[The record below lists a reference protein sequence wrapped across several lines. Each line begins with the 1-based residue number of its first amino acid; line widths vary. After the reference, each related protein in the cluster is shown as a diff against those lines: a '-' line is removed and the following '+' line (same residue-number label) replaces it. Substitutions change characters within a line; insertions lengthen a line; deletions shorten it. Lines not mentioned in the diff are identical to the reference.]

1 MSAPDMTWA
10 MAWDMSWAKAFSLFF
25 LTFFSEDAATLGG
38 AAMATAGMLATPL
51 SLAAC
56 FLGIWLG
63 DLGLYALAR
72 YFGRPF
78 LKQNWVR
85 RRVNEDRLAKSEAWW
100 KRRGLL
106 VLLVARFVP
115 GLRLP
120 TYLIAGTLAV
130 PFLSF
135 AVVTALMGL
144 IWVPLIFVLV
154 WVAGTQAVTWYAAA
168 RGALIIGAASVLILI
183 AAFFFFRNRL
193 AALMRTPGMQRWLQW
208 EFWPARLFYI
218 PVGLNY
224 VRLGLKYRGFNLPT
238 ISNPGMLTGG
248 LVGESKQAILK
259 DLFDTS
265 PDFTARA
272 ALIERGLPQARMA
285 MFEALCREHNLT
297 LPVVLKPNVA
307 QRGSGFKLVRQAED
321 ARDYLA
327 RVTGEVVLQEYAP
340 GPCEI
345 GIFYYRFPEET
356 RGRIFAI
363 TEKVFPE
370 IVGDG
375 QRSVED
381 LIRADARAVIMAGT
395 YLKRHDAIRGK
406 ILAMGERLKLV
417 EAGNHCQ
424 GCIFRDG
431 MHLWSEALED
441 RIDRISRQMPGFFI
455 GRYDVRYPTDE
466 EIKRGENFK
475 VLELNGASSEATS
488 IYDAR
493 NSIFRAYAT
502 LFRQWDLVF
511 AIGAANRKLGHR
523 PAALALLREEWKKYQ
538 ELSACYPMAD

>member
-1 MSAPDMTWA
+1 MSALDLA
-10 MAWDMSWAKAFSLFF
+10 WAKMASLFF

-38 AAMATAGMLATPL
+38 AAMAAAGLLATPFG
-51 SLAAC
+51 LAAC

-72 YFGRPF
+72 YFGRPL
-78 LKQNWVR
+78 LKRNWVR

-100 KRRGLL
+100 KRRGLM
-106 VLLVARFVP
+106 VLLAARFVP

-130 PFLSF
+130 PFMSF
-135 AVVTALMGL
+135 AAVTALMGL

-154 WVAGTQAVTWYAAA
+154 WLAGTEAVTWYAAA
-168 RGALIIGAASVLILI
+168 RGALILGAASVLVLVLVFFIFRARFQ
-183 AAFFFFRNRL
+183 AA
-193 AALMRTPGMQRWLQW
+193 MRAPQMQRWLQW

-224 VRLGLKYRGFNLPT
+224 VRLGFKYRGFNLPT

-248 LVGESKQAILK
+248 LVGESKQAILQ

-265 PDFTARA
+265 PDFTARS
-272 ALIERGLPQARMA
+272 ALIERGAPEARMA
-285 MFEALCREHNLT
+285 RFEQLCREHGLS
-297 LPVVLKPNVA
+297 LPLVLKPNVA
-307 QRGSGFKLVRQAED
+307 QRGSGFKLVRQPDD

-327 RVTGEVVLQEYAP
+327 RVSGEVVLQEYAP

-370 IVGDG
+370 ITGDG
-375 QRSVED
+375 KRSVEQ
-381 LIRADARAVIMAGT
+381 LIRDDARAVIMAAT

-406 ILAMGERLKLV
+406 VLAPGERLKLV

-431 MHLWSEALED
+431 MHLWNEALED

-455 GRYDVRYPTDE
+455 GRYDVRYTADAD
-466 EIKRGENFK
+466 IRQGENFK
-475 VLELNGASSEATS
+475 ILELNGASSEATS
-488 IYDAR
+488 IYDAH
-493 NSIFRAYAT
+493 NSLFRAYAT
-502 LFRQWDLVF
+502 LFKQWDLVF

>member
-1 MSAPDMTWA
+1 MNILDMTWA
-10 MAWDMSWAKAFSLFF
+10 KALSLFF

-38 AAMATAGMLATPL
+38 AAMAVAGLLTTPL
-51 SLAAC
+51 GLAAC

-120 TYLIAGTLAV
+120 TYLVAGTLAV
-130 PFLSF
+130 PFASF
-135 AVVTALMGL
+135 ATVTALMGL
-144 IWVPLIFVLV
+144 IWVPLVFVLV
-154 WVAGTQAVTWYAAA
+154 WIAGTEAVTWYAAA
-168 RGALIIGAASVLILI
+168 RSALIIGIISLLVLVSLLFLLRARF
-183 AAFFFFRNRL
+183 AAFL
-193 AALMRTPGMQRWLQW
+193 RTPQARRWINW

-248 LVGESKQAILK
+248 LVGESKQAILE
-259 DLFDTS
+259 DLYGTS
-265 PDFTARA
+265 PEFTARS
-272 ALIERGLPQARMA
+272 ALIARGTPEARMA
-285 MFEALCREHNLT
+285 AFDALRRAHELN

-307 QRGSGFKLVRQAED
+307 QRGSGFKLVRQPEE

-327 RVTGEVVLQEYAP
+327 RVTGDVVLQDYAP
-340 GPCEI
+340 GPREI
-345 GIFYYRFPEET
+345 GIFYYRFPDEM

-363 TEKVFPE
+363 TEKAFPE
-370 IVGDG
+370 ILGDG
-375 QRSVED
+375 QRSVEE
-381 LIRADARAVIMAGT
+381 LIRADARAVIMAST

-406 ILAMGERLKLV
+406 VLAAGERLKLV

-431 MHLWSEALED
+431 MHLWSAALEE
-441 RIDRISRQMPGFFI
+441 RIDRISRQLPGFFI
-455 GRYDVRYPTDE
+455 GRYDLRYASDDD
-466 EIKRGENFK
+466 IRRGENFK
-475 VLELNGASSEATS
+475 ILELNGASSEATS

-523 PAALALLREEWKKYQ
+523 PAALALLRAEWKKYQ

>member
-1 MSAPDMTWA
+1 MSALDVT
-10 MAWDMSWAKAFSLFF
+10 WAKAFSLFF

-38 AAMATAGMLATPL
+38 AAMAAAGLLATPL
-51 SLAAC
+51 GLAAC

-100 KRRGLL
+100 QRRGLL

-120 TYLIAGTLAV
+120 TYLLAGTLAV

-135 AVVTALMGL
+135 AAVTALMGL
-144 IWVPLIFVLV
+144 IWVPLVFVLV
-154 WVAGTQAVTWYAAA
+154 WMAGAQVVIWYAAA
-168 RGALIIGAASVLILI
+168 RGALIVGAVSVFALVG
-183 AAFFFFRNRL
+183 AFFLFRARL
-193 AALMRTPGMQRWLQW
+193 AAFLSRPQLQRWLQW

-265 PDFTARA
+265 PDFTAQS
-272 ALIERGLPQARMA
+272 ALIERGLPEVRMA
-285 MFEALCREHNLT
+285 AFEQVCREQGFT

-307 QRGSGFKLVRQAED
+307 QRGSGFKLVRHVEE

-345 GIFYYRFPEET
+345 GIFYYRFPEEP

-375 QRSVED
+375 KRSVEK
-381 LIRADARAVIMAGT
+381 LIRADARAVIMADT

-406 ILAMGERLKLV
+406 VLAAGERLKLV

-431 MHLWSEALED
+431 MHLWTAALED
-441 RIDRISRQMPGFFI
+441 RIDCISRQTQGFFI
-455 GRYDVRYPTDE
+455 GRYDVRYATDAD
-466 EIKRGENFK
+466 IKAGENFK
-475 VLELNGASSEATS
+475 ILELNGASSEATS

-523 PAALALLREEWKKYQ
+523 PAALALLRAEWKKYQ